1 MSNAGKITPFL
12 MFQFA
17 VVALV
22 LLATALRSGAWD
34 TMRILGSIIALFAAA
49 ILFIARYQIGSSFSV
64 TPQARALVTHGIYS
78 KIRNPIYVFSA
89 LLLAGVFISFHF
101 LWGLLLLLVLIP
113 IQTIRAQQ
121 ESKVLEEKF
130 GDDYREYRKRTWF

>member
-1 MSNAGKITPFL
+1 MTGCDTSG
-12 MFQFA
+12 
-17 VVALV
+17 
-22 LLATALRSGAWD
+22 LATALRPGAWD
-34 TMRILGSIIALFAAA
+34 TMRILGFIIALFAAA

-130 GDDYREYRKRTWF
+130 GEDYREYRKRTWF

>member
-1 MSNAGKITPFL
+1 
-12 MFQFA
+12 
-17 VVALV
+17 
-22 LLATALRSGAWD
+22 
-34 TMRILGSIIALFAAA
+34 MRILGSIIALFAAA

>member
-22 LLATALRSGAWD
+22 LLATALRPGAWD
-34 TMRILGSIIALFAAA
+34 PMRILGFIIALFAAA

-130 GDDYREYRKRTWF
+130 GEDYREYRKRTWF

>member
-22 LLATALRSGAWD
+22 LLATTLRPGAWD
-34 TMRILGSIIALFAAA
+34 TMRILGFIIALFAAA

>member
-22 LLATALRSGAWD
+22 LLATALRPGAWD
-34 TMRILGSIIALFAAA
+34 TMRILGFIIALFAAA

-121 ESKVLEEKF
+121 ESKALEEKF

>member
-22 LLATALRSGAWD
+22 LLATALRPGAWD
-34 TMRILGSIIALFAAA
+34 TMRILGFIIALFAAA

-130 GDDYREYRKRTWF
+130 GEDYREYRKRTWF

>member
-17 VVALV
+17 VLALV
-22 LLATALRSGAWD
+22 LLATTLRPGAWD
-34 TMRILGSIIALFAAA
+34 TMRILGFIIALFAAA

-130 GDDYREYRKRTWF
+130 GEDYREYRKRTWF

>member
-22 LLATALRSGAWD
+22 LLATALRPGAWD
-34 TMRILGSIIALFAAA
+34 TMRILGFIIALFAAA

-130 GDDYREYRKRTWF
+130 GEDYREYRKRSWF

>member
-22 LLATALRSGAWD
+22 LLATTLRPGAWD
-34 TMRILGSIIALFAAA
+34 TMRILGFIIALFAAA

-101 LWGLLLLLVLIP
+101 FWGLLLLLVLIP

>member
-22 LLATALRSGAWD
+22 LLATALRPGAWD
-34 TMRILGSIIALFAAA
+34 TMRILGFIIALFAAA
-49 ILFIARYQIGSSFSV
+49 ILFIAHYQIGSSFSV

-130 GDDYREYRKRTWF
+130 GEDYREYRKRTWF

>member
-22 LLATALRSGAWD
+22 LLATALRPGAWD
-34 TMRILGSIIALFAAA
+34 TMRILGFIIALFAAA

-78 KIRNPIYVFSA
+78 TIRNPIYVFSA

>member
-22 LLATALRSGAWD
+22 LLATALRPGAWD
-34 TMRILGSIIALFAAA
+34 TMRILGFIIALFAAA